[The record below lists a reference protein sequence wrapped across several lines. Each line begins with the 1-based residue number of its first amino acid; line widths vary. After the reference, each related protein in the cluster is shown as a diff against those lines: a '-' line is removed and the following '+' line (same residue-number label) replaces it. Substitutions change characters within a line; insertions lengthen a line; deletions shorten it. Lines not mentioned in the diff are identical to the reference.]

1 MALNANVL
9 AALGPFLLAE
19 LSIDQE
25 QFGYLAGSAGVA
37 GAVGSLLLGP
47 TVDRVGRRLPMC
59 WGMVVF
65 VLASIGHMLAADFGG
80 LLVVRSVA
88 GFAAGVVFTSASAAV
103 ADMVPY
109 ERRGRAMGVFT
120 AGMFLGM
127 AVGLPLA
134 QVMASYGW
142 WQGIF
147 LLQTVV
153 GAVAMVAYWRVLPV
167 DIGLGQRFLENLP
180 KLLNLQIFASLV
192 SVMLY
197 VGGFFTVVQFVGTWL
212 DAEGIIPRTRQGWV
226 WLILGLSPVLGAIF
240 LTRLSDR
247 FGKRRFVMLATLVV
261 ALGIAGLTLV
271 DGLWGLLLVGMPIA
285 LFSGSR
291 SGPFQALISE
301 MVSADARGTL
311 MGLRS
316 TFVNLGTGLFP
327 MVCGWV
333 YKSGNLAFDGVLLV
347 AAGGIFL
354 SYLLVQL
361 WVKQK

>member
-65 VLASIGHMLAADFGG
+65 VLASLGHMLAADFGG
-80 LLVVRSVA
+80 LLVARSVA

-127 AVGLPLA
+127 AMGLPLA
-134 QVMASYGW
+134 QVMASHGW

-167 DIGLGQRFLENLP
+167 DIGRGQRFLENLP

-212 DAEGIIPRTRQGWV
+212 DAEGIIPRARQGWV

-301 MVSADARGTL
+301 MVSADVRGTL

-333 YKSGNLAFDGVLLV
+333 YKSGNLAFDGVLFV
-347 AAGGIFL
+347 AARGIFL

>member
-1 MALNANVL
+1 MALNSNVL
-9 AALGPFLLAE
+9 AALGPFLVTE
-19 LSIDQE
+19 LSIDRQ
-25 QFGYLAGSAGVA
+25 QFGYLVGSAGVA
-37 GAVGSLLLGP
+37 GAAGSLLLGP

-59 WGMVVF
+59 WGMVLF
-65 VLASIGHMLAADFGG
+65 VLASLGHLLVAGFGG
-80 LLVVRSVA
+80 LLVVRSIA

-127 AVGLPLA
+127 AMGLPLA

-147 LLQTVV
+147 LLQTVG

-167 DIGLGQRFLENLP
+167 DIGRGQRFLQNLP
-180 KLLNLQIFASLV
+180 KLLRLQIFAALV

-197 VGGFFTVVQFVGTWL
+197 VGAFFTVVQFVGTWL

-327 MVCGWV
+327 MLCGWV
-333 YKSGNLAFDGVLLV
+333 YESGNLAFDGVLFV
-347 AAGGIFL
+347 AAASVFL